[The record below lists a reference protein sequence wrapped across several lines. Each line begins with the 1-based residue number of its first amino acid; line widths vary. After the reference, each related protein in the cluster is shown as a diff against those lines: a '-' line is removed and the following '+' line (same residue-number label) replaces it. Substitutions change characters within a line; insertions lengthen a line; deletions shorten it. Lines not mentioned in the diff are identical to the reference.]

1 MKRKKIKKLFG
12 IWMLAFTVA
21 VSLIPV
27 SRVNAEII
35 EWPAGPY
42 TNAKT
47 AVLIEAESG
56 TVLYD
61 KDMKEKMFPASTT
74 KIITALLAIENL
86 DLDTEITMTHDAVYS
101 MGWDASRVGME
112 EGEVLTLMQSLYAIL
127 LASANEV
134 SYAVAERVGNGD
146 IDVFLEMANE
156 RADELGCVNTNI
168 TNPHGLHDENHY
180 TCAYDLA
187 LIMKK
192 CIEYD
197 TFCDI
202 SNNYYYKLP
211 NNPAGEERV
220 IAQTHKI
227 LRHTLTYD
235 GVFAGKTGST
245 NEAGYCLVT
254 AAKRDGMT
262 LIAVVMGEGT
272 NSDSYTDTMALFDYG
287 FDNFK
292 TITMEKAE
300 KSANDFP
307 ELFDTGESVSL
318 GLEIPV
324 SVEKTVLVVPQD
336 ATESD
341 ITVQSSVTKLLVL
354 EQGENKIGEI
364 TYLYG
369 DRVLGNAEINL
380 YSAEYTIVDPAE
392 LYLQEVGGTEEF
404 DEVQYERLKGTYE
417 WPVEEKK
424 DYTKPIVLYSVG
436 ICVTLVSFLFLL
448 WIFVK
453 SRK

>member
-1 MKRKKIKKLFG
+1 MKRKKIKKIFG
-12 IWMLAFTVA
+12 LWIAFVLT

-27 SRVNAEII
+27 RYVKAEIAD
-35 EWPAGPY
+35 WPEGPY

-74 KIITALLAIENL
+74 KIITALLAIEKL
-86 DLDTEITMTHDAVYS
+86 EPDTEITMTHDAVYS

-112 EGEVLTLMQSLYAIL
+112 EGEALSLTQSLYAIL

-134 SYAVAERVGNGD
+134 SYAVAERIGSGD
-146 IDVFLEMANE
+146 IDVFLDMANE
-156 RADELGCVNTNI
+156 RAESLGCVNTNI
-168 TNPHGLHDENHY
+168 MNPHGLHDENHY

-211 NNPAGEERV
+211 NNPEGEERV

-292 TITMEKAE
+292 TITMEKTE

-307 ELFDTGESVSL
+307 ELFNDGESVSL
-318 GLEIPV
+318 YLEMPV
-324 SVEKTVLVVPQD
+324 SVEKTVLVVPNK
-336 ATESD
+336 ASEAD
-341 ITVQSSVTKLLVL
+341 ITVQSNITEMLVL
-354 EQGENKIGEI
+354 DAGNNKIGEI

-369 DRVLGNAEINL
+369 DRVLGEAKINL
-380 YSAEYTIVDPAE
+380 YSAEYMIVDPAE
-392 LYLQEVGGTEEF
+392 LYLKEVGGTDEF
-404 DEVQYERLKGTYE
+404 DPVQYERLKGTYE

-436 ICVTLVSFLFLL
+436 ICVTLSAFLFLVWL
-448 WIFVK
+448 YVK